1 MSLSLAP
8 LIPLWLVIALAAT
21 GFVIALAT
29 IIAKRRGGI
38 LRLIATSL
46 LAAALLNPS
55 VVREEREKL
64 KDVAVVLV
72 DRSGS
77 QNLSVRPGQTDAL
90 KATLAERLGRENDLE
105 LRVIDVGET
114 ASTDGTR
121 LFTALQTALSDVPS
135 DRVAGAILITDG
147 VVHDIPTDPAALGF
161 RAPVNAL
168 ITGFKGERDRRIE
181 LLDAP
186 RFGLVGKEQIIRLR
200 VLDPGRNEPVRLMIK
215 RDGQQ
220 IGTRMIIP
228 GETIRQP
235 VKIEHGGAN
244 VFELD
249 VDPAPGE
256 LTQANNK
263 AVLEIDGIRDKLRV
277 LLVSGQPH
285 AGERTWRNSLKS
297 DANVDLV
304 HFTILRPPEK
314 QDGTPINELSLIAFP
329 TRELFETKIKEFDLI
344 IFDRYSNQ
352 SILPPVYFNNIVRY
366 VREGGAVLVSAGPE
380 FAGRGGLSS
389 TALASIMPARAEGGS
404 IERPFR
410 PTLTDQGKRHPVTR
424 ELPGSQTTPPDWGE
438 WIRQISATPRA
449 GTTLMSGVDD
459 KPLLLLAREG
469 QGRVAL
475 ILSDQSWLWARGFRS
490 GGPHL
495 DLLRRTGHW
504 LMKEPELE
512 EEALRITARG
522 HLVSIERQSMG
533 NSIGTVTL
541 SGPAGQTDVQM
552 KEDGAGRWRGSIEV
566 KADGLYRASDGVL
579 NAFVHVGPPN
589 PREVQD
595 VISNETMLLPLANAT
610 GGTIIRTAQTANATP
625 RVPDVVRVA
634 AGGRAPSDA
643 LVLRDTQS
651 FAVRGVAVTPLA
663 IGGLGL
669 LLIGLALLATWLRE
683 GRFRANQT

>member
-1 MSLSLAP
+1 MSLSVAP
-8 LIPLWLVIALAAT
+8 LIPLWLVLTLAGLGLA
-21 GFVIALAT
+21 IALAT
-29 IIAKRRGGI
+29 IIARRRGGL
-38 LRLIATSL
+38 LRLGATIL
-46 LAAALLNPS
+46 MALALLNPS
-55 VVREEREKL
+55 MVREEREKL
-64 KDVAVVLV
+64 KDVAVILV

-90 KATLAERLGRENDLE
+90 KADIANRLGRSNDLE
-105 LRVIDVGET
+105 LRIVDIGET
-114 ASTDGTR
+114 ASSDGTR
-121 LFTALQTALSDVPS
+121 LFGALQTALSDVPS

-147 VVHDIPTDPAALGF
+147 VVHDIPADPAALGF
-161 RAPVNAL
+161 RAPINAV
-168 ITGFKGERDRRIE
+168 ITGFRNERDRRIE

-186 RFGLVGKEQIIRLR
+186 RFGLVGKEQTIRYR
-200 VLDPGRNEPVRLMIK
+200 VLDPGRNEPVRLTLR
-215 RDGQQ
+215 RDGQT
-220 IGTRMIIP
+220 IGQRLVVP

-249 VDPAPGE
+249 VEPAPGE
-256 LTQANNK
+256 LTDANNK

-285 AGERTWRNSLKS
+285 AGERTWRNTLKS

-389 TALASIMPARAEGGS
+389 TALSAIMPARPEGAN
-404 IERPFR
+404 IERPYR
-410 PTLTDQGKRHPVTR
+410 PAITDQGRRHPVTR
-424 ELPGSQTTPPDWGE
+424 ELPGSQTNPPDWGE

-449 GTTLMSGVDD
+449 GTTLMSGADE

-504 LMKEPELE
+504 LMKEPDLE
-512 EEALRITARG
+512 EEALRVSARG
-522 HLVSIERQSMG
+522 HVVSVERQSMAKA
-533 NSIGTVTL
+533 IGTVTL
-541 SGPAGQTDVQM
+541 SGPAGQTDVTM
-552 KEDGAGRWRGSIEV
+552 KEDGAGRWRGSVEV
-566 KADGLYRASDGVL
+566 KADGLYRATDGVL

-589 PREVQD
+589 PREMQD
-595 VISNETMLLPLANAT
+595 VISNEVMLLPLANAT
-610 GGTIIRTAQTANATP
+610 GGNVIRAALTANATP
-625 RVPDVVRVA
+625 SVPEIVRLES
-634 AGGRAPSDA
+634 GGRAPSNA

-651 FAVRGVAVTPLA
+651 YAVRGVAVTPLA
-663 IGGLGL
+663 VGGFGL
-669 LLIGLALLATWLRE
+669 LLIGLSLLGTWLRE
-683 GRFRANQT
+683 GRFRANAS

>member
-46 LAAALLNPS
+46 LAASLLNPS

>member
-552 KEDGAGRWRGSIEV
+552 KENGAGRWRGSIEV

>member
-46 LAAALLNPS
+46 LAASLLNPS

-512 EEALRITARG
+512 EEALRINARG

-552 KEDGAGRWRGSIEV
+552 KENGAGRWRGSIEV

>member
-29 IIAKRRGGI
+29 IISKRRGGI